1 MAHKW
6 VAGAAGVFT
15 IALVMGAGAAGAE
28 ELKMA
33 SLTTTLVA
41 SAQTSDAVQPR
52 AMDLGSAQASQAD
65 LAALAADKPVEPAKS
80 ARKPKAG
87 KHKSCVHGE
96 WVSQEDYNPFT
107 LSCTVVGF

>member
-6 VAGAAGVFT
+6 VAGAAGAFCM
-15 IALVMGAGAAGAE
+15 ALVMGVGAAGAE

-41 SAQTSDAVQPR
+41 SAQASDAVQPR
-52 AMDLGSAQASQAD
+52 AMDLGAAQASLAD
-65 LAALAADKPVEPAKS
+65 GPAMAADKPVEQAKS

-96 WVSQEDYNPFT
+96 WVSPEDYNPFT